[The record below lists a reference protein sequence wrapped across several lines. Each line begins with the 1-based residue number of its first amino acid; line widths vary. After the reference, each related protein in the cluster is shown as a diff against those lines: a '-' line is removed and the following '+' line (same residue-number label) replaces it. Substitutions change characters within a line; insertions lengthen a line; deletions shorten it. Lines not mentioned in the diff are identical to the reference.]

1 MLAICLLLG
10 AENAARATTLSA
22 EAIAQIMSFNEAAMG
37 DDGDAT
43 KAIGKSIRANESEQ
57 ENAEA
62 VADKLADASAEVVP
76 AKIVEEPLMG
86 PPLVVNLDGSSQE
99 EVVAMVKKMR
109 RGKAAGPDG
118 VPAEYFKALLSSD
131 TAIDILTAFLSECW
145 QRRAVPDEWH
155 LAHVTA
161 IYKKGSIELCGN
173 YRPN

>member
-76 AKIVEEPLMG
+76 AKIVEEI
-86 PPLVVNLDGSSQE
+86 DT
-99 EVVAMVKKMR
+99 KKDDH
-109 RGKAAGPDG
+109 KNETP
-118 VPAEYFKALLSSD
+118 E
-131 TAIDILTAFLSECW
+131 
-145 QRRAVPDEWH
+145 
-155 LAHVTA
+155 
-161 IYKKGSIELCGN
+161 
-173 YRPN
+173 